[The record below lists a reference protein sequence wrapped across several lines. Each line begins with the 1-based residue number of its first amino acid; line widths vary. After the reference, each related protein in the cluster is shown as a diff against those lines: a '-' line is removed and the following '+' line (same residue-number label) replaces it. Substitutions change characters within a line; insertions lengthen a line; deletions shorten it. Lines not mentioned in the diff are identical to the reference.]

1 MSMSVKYIEDAL
13 ERARYEIIRDDEP
26 YYGEVPELQGVWATG
41 LSLEECRE
49 NLREVLEG
57 WILIRTQKG
66 LSIPSLGDR
75 QPRFM
80 KEMAVHA

>member
-1 MSMSVKYIEDAL
+1 MSVEYIEDAL

-26 YYGEVPELQGVWATG
+26 YYGEVTELQGVWATG

-49 NLREVLEG
+49 SLREVLEG
-57 WILIRTQKG
+57 WIRVRMQKG
-66 LSIPSLGDR
+66 LSIPSLENR
-75 QPRFM
+75 QPRFV

>member
-1 MSMSVKYIEDAL
+1 MYGEYIEEAL
-13 ERARYEIIRDDEP
+13 KKARYETIRDDEP

-49 NLREVLEG
+49 NLREVLDG

-75 QPRFM
+75 QPRFA